1 MMINVEFNGGQG
13 RKINAAVNYM
23 LAEVDGIE
31 LYAEMEI
38 PENANPDE
46 YGYDELKDE
55 IIAQAKEKADAMM
68 DEVTVQH
75 DALIEKNEAEIEEN
89 HESETE

>member
-13 RKINAAVNYM
+13 RTTDAAVNYM
-23 LAEVDGIE
+23 LAEIDGVE

-38 PENANPDE
+38 PEDANPDE

-55 IIAQAKEKADAMM
+55 IIAQAKENDIDTSLLKFWWD
-68 DEVTVQH
+68 
-75 DALIEKNEAEIEEN
+75 
-89 HESETE
+89 

>member
-13 RKINAAVNYM
+13 RKTDAAVNYM
-23 LAEVDGIE
+23 LAEIDGVE

-55 IIAQAKEKADAMM
+55 IIKQAKENKID
-68 DEVTVQH
+68 TS
-75 DALIEKNEAEIEEN
+75 LLKFWWN
-89 HESETE
+89 

>member
-13 RKINAAVNYM
+13 RKTDAAVNYM
-23 LAEVDGIE
+23 LAEIDGVE

-38 PENANPDE
+38 PEDANPDE

-55 IIAQAKEKADAMM
+55 IIAQAKANDIDTSLLKFWWD
-68 DEVTVQH
+68 
-75 DALIEKNEAEIEEN
+75 
-89 HESETE
+89 

>member
-13 RKINAAVNYM
+13 RKTDTAVNYM

-38 PENANPDE
+38 PEDANPDE

-55 IIAQAKEKADAMM
+55 IIAQAKENDIDTSLLKFWWD
-68 DEVTVQH
+68 
-75 DALIEKNEAEIEEN
+75 
-89 HESETE
+89 

>member
-13 RKINAAVNYM
+13 RKTDAAVNYM
-23 LAEVDGIE
+23 LAEIDGVE

-38 PENANPDE
+38 PEDANPDE

-55 IIAQAKEKADAMM
+55 IIA
-68 DEVTVQH
+68 
-75 DALIEKNEAEIEEN
+75 
-89 HESETE
+89 

>member
-13 RKINAAVNYM
+13 RKTDIAVNYM
-23 LAEVDGIE
+23 LAEIDGVE

-38 PENANPDE
+38 PEDANPDE

-55 IIAQAKEKADAMM
+55 IIAQAKENDIDTSLLKFWWD
-68 DEVTVQH
+68 
-75 DALIEKNEAEIEEN
+75 
-89 HESETE
+89 

>member
-13 RKINAAVNYM
+13 RKTDAAVNYM
-23 LAEVDGIE
+23 FAEIDGVE

-38 PENANPDE
+38 PEDANPDE

-55 IIAQAKEKADAMM
+55 IIAQAKENDI
-68 DEVTVQH
+68 DESLLKFWW
-75 DALIEKNEAEIEEN
+75 D
-89 HESETE
+89 

>member
-13 RKINAAVNYM
+13 RKTDAAVNYM
-23 LAEVDGIE
+23 LAEIDGVE

-38 PENANPDE
+38 TEDANPDE

-55 IIAQAKEKADAMM
+55 IIAQAKENDIDTSLLKFWWD
-68 DEVTVQH
+68 
-75 DALIEKNEAEIEEN
+75 
-89 HESETE
+89 

>member
-13 RKINAAVNYM
+13 RKTDAAVNYM
-23 LAEVDGIE
+23 LAEADGIE

-38 PENANPDE
+38 PEDANPDE

-55 IIAQAKEKADAMM
+55 IIKQA
-68 DEVTVQH
+68 T
-75 DALIEKNEAEIEEN
+75 EN
-89 HESETE
+89 KIDTSLLKFWWN

>member
-13 RKINAAVNYM
+13 RNTDTAVNYM
-23 LAEVDGIE
+23 LAEIDGVE

-38 PENANPDE
+38 PEDANPDE

-55 IIAQAKEKADAMM
+55 IIAQAKENDIDTSLLKFWWD
-68 DEVTVQH
+68 
-75 DALIEKNEAEIEEN
+75 
-89 HESETE
+89 

>member
-13 RKINAAVNYM
+13 RKTDAAVNYM
-23 LAEVDGIE
+23 LAEIDGVE

-38 PENANPDE
+38 SEDANPDE

-55 IIAQAKEKADAMM
+55 IIAQAKENDI
-68 DEVTVQH
+68 DESLLKFWW
-75 DALIEKNEAEIEEN
+75 D
-89 HESETE
+89 

>member
-13 RKINAAVNYM
+13 RKTDAAVNYM
-23 LAEVDGIE
+23 LAEADGIE

-38 PENANPDE
+38 PEDTNPDE

-55 IIAQAKEKADAMM
+55 IIKQAKENKID
-68 DEVTVQH
+68 TS
-75 DALIEKNEAEIEEN
+75 LLKFWWN
-89 HESETE
+89 

>member
-13 RKINAAVNYM
+13 RKTDTAVNYM
-23 LAEVDGIE
+23 LAEIDGVE

-38 PENANPDE
+38 PEDANPDE

-55 IIAQAKEKADAMM
+55 IIAQAKENDI
-68 DEVTVQH
+68 DESLLKFWW
-75 DALIEKNEAEIEEN
+75 D
-89 HESETE
+89 

>member
-13 RKINAAVNYM
+13 RKTDTAVNYM
-23 LAEVDGIE
+23 LVEIDGVE

-38 PENANPDE
+38 PEDANPDE

-55 IIAQAKEKADAMM
+55 IIAQAKENDIDTSLLKFWWD
-68 DEVTVQH
+68 
-75 DALIEKNEAEIEEN
+75 
-89 HESETE
+89 